1 MLSISTALLA
11 LAASTA
17 PAPPPSPASMAPAF
31 ANTLV
36 STYPDGLH
44 GRLYLSADGG
54 WKGVSRHAQVSS
66 GRWRVAGSRLCLRQ
80 SRPIPIPFSYCT
92 PIVAGGVGASWSAK
106 APSGEPITVVV
117 APGRAGEPAGW
128 PLLPGDRRRRSHTRR

>member
-1 MLSISTALLA
+1 MLA
-11 LAASTA
+11 LAALLA
-17 PAPPPSPASMAPAF
+17 AAAAAPPAQDASSTQAMAPAF

-92 PIVAGGVGASWSAK
+92 PMVAGGVGASWSAK

-117 APGRAGEPAGW
+117 APGRAGEPAG
-128 PLLPGDRRRRSHTRR
+128 